1 MLRAVSAPNLPAE
14 PLGLASQKGALES
27 SAKTLDFFE
36 ESTKKVFDRAGAP
49 PYKPP
54 PRGHGGL
61 LLRDGATPQ
70 VKSSEGLAQAFSLWP
85 SKRSNDG

>member
-61 LLRDGATPQ
+61 LLRGQRSPSGKECLGAC
-70 VKSSEGLAQAFSLWP
+70 SEMLFVA
-85 SKRSNDG
+85 